1 MKVSRRAMVGATAV
15 AGGGLLVWWKF
26 GREKRLPQAKLP
38 VAERTFA
45 PNAFVRI
52 TPDDVVTL
60 VLARVEMGQGVVTS
74 TAQLLAEEL
83 EVDPARIKVELSPAD
98 RAYDNEKLGFQ
109 LTGGSSSTV
118 ASFEP
123 MRMAGAQAREMLKAA
138 AAQKWGVE
146 RSAIVASDGMLL
158 HRPSNRSA
166 RYGEFVDAA
175 AHMKVGPVALKQGN
189 YKVIGTPTKRID
201 ALIKTNGGAIFGID
215 VKVPDAVVAVL
226 IRPPVFGAQ
235 LESFEASDAKKQPG
249 VSDIVS
255 TPVGVAVIATSYWFA
270 RRAAPLVQARWSNVP
285 FSSFDSASLLD
296 THRKLAEDSPK
307 KIRGDGDWR
316 TPTAGASLITAEYT
330 APYLAHAP
338 LEPQNA
344 TASVKGDRC
353 EIWAP
358 TQSPAMAKE
367 QVALALDIS
376 QDNVTVHQT
385 WLGGSF
391 GRRINQDYVI
401 EAALVSKAVG
411 KPVQVVWSREDD
423 MRSSIYRPAA
433 SHFLKG
439 GIDSA
444 GNAVFWKHTVATQS
458 LIAQI
463 GDGFIGGTFA
473 ELPPFL
479 RRGIASAGKAA
490 LTPSDETSVEGANSL
505 PYEIPNLVVFFARYE
520 NGAPIGSWRS
530 VGHSHT
536 AFATESF
543 IDELA
548 HAAKKDPFEFRRN
561 LLKKDTRRR
570 ALLELV
576 ASKANWGSTLPAGR
590 ARGIAVHQSFD
601 TYTAAVIE
609 VGIEDKNIRAH
620 RVVIAVDCGLVV
632 NPNLVE
638 AQLEGSVV
646 FGLTAALNG
655 RIEFVKGQVQQSNF
669 HDYELLRMHQS
680 PSIEVHLQRS
690 DEPPTG
696 VGEPGVP
703 VIAPALANAVFAL
716 SGQRLRHLPLRLS

>member
-1 MKVSRRAMVGATAV
+1 MKVSRRAVVGAGAA

-26 GREKRLPQAKLP
+26 GGAKRLPQAKLP
-38 VAERTFA
+38 VGAHTFA

-52 TPDDVVTL
+52 TPDDVITL
-60 VLARVEMGQGVVTS
+60 VVARVEMGQGVVTS

-83 EVDPARIKVELSPAD
+83 EVDPARITIELAPAD
-98 RAYDNEKLGFQ
+98 RAYDNSKLGFQ

-138 AAQKWGVE
+138 AARQWGVE
-146 RSAIVASDGMLL
+146 RSAIVASDGLL
-158 HRPSNRSA
+158 IHRPSNRSA
-166 RYGEFVDAA
+166 RYGEMVDAA
-175 AHMKVGPVALKQGN
+175 ASMQVGPVPLKQGN
-189 YKVIGTPTKRID
+189 YKVIGTPTRRID
-201 ALIKTNGGAIFGID
+201 ASIKTNGAAVFGID
-215 VKVPDAVVAVL
+215 VKVPGAVVAVL
-226 IRPPVFGAQ
+226 VRPPVFGAQ
-235 LESFEASDAKKQPG
+235 LVSFEATEAKKQAG
-249 VSDIVS
+249 VLDVVG
-255 TPVGVAVIATSYWFA
+255 TPVGVAVIAQSYWFA
-270 RRAAPLVQARWSNVP
+270 RRAAALVQAKFNDVP
-285 FSSFDSASLLD
+285 FSTFDSASLLD
-296 THRKLAEDSPK
+296 AHRTLAQDSPK
-307 KIRGDGDWR
+307 KIRGDGDWK
-316 TPTAGASLITAEYT
+316 TPPAGVSLITAEYT

-344 TASVKGDRC
+344 TASVTGDRC

-391 GRRINQDYVI
+391 GRRINQDYAV
-401 EAALVSKAVG
+401 EAALVSKVVG

-433 SHFLKG
+433 SHFLSG
-439 GIDSA
+439 GVDAS

-463 GDGFIGGTFA
+463 GDGFIGGQFA

-479 RRGIASAGKAA
+479 RRGIATAGKAA

-505 PYEIPNLVVFFARYE
+505 PYEIPNLSVFFARYE

-548 HAAKKDPFEFRRN
+548 SAAKKDPFEFRRN
-561 LLKKDTRRR
+561 LLKKDDRRR

-576 ASKANWGSTLPAGR
+576 ASKANWGSPLPEGR
-590 ARGIAVHQSFD
+590 GRGIAVHQSFD
-601 TYTAAVIE
+601 TYAAAVIE
-609 VGIEDKNIRAH
+609 VGVDGKNIRAH

-646 FGLTAALNG
+646 FALTAALKG
-655 RIEFVKGQVQQSNF
+655 QIEFVKGQVQQSNF

-690 DEPPTG
+690 DAPPTG

-703 VIAPALANAVFAL
+703 VIAPALANAVFAV